1 MGVGKEVSFKETFY
15 VSHGN
20 PAMLADVSFIA
31 RNFLLG
37 WKKNVF
43 PIKPKSILVVS
54 AHWETDVPSV
64 SAGEH
69 PDVIYDFSD
78 VPDCMFQMKYPAP
91 GSPKLAKRVQE
102 LLIAGGFKTASLDE
116 SRGFDHSSWVPLSL
130 MYPEADIPVCQLSV
144 QPHLS
149 ASHHF
154 DIGRALAPL
163 KEEGVLFIGSGGA
176 VHPSDDTPH
185 WFDGVAPW
193 AAEFDQWLED
203 ALINGRYDDVNNYQT
218 KAPSGWKIAH
228 PIPEHFLPLH
238 VAMGAAGEKSKA
250 ELIYRTWDHGTL
262 GYASYKFTS
271 I

>member
-1 MGVGKEVSFKETFY
+1 
-15 VSHGN
+15 
-20 PAMLADVSFIA
+20 
-31 RNFLLG
+31 
-37 WKKNVF
+37 
-43 PIKPKSILVVS
+43 
-54 AHWETDVPSV
+54 
-64 SAGEH
+64 
-69 PDVIYDFSD
+69 
-78 VPDCMFQMKYPAP
+78 MKYPAL

-185 WFDGVAPW
+185 WSDGVAPW